1 MAELSQ
7 PSKSSGGTIRFI
19 LNEMKPRG
27 KFLTPFNVI
36 SIPVILVGLVIL
48 YYRFVYGLG
57 SVTNLNQQYPWGFW
71 IGFDVVTGVALAG
84 GA

>member
-1 MAELSQ
+1 MAETLRPAEQ
-7 PSKSSGGTIRFI
+7 TTGTFRFI
-19 LNEMKPRG
+19 LSEMKPRG

-36 SIPVILVGLVIL
+36 SIPVIIAGLVIL

-71 IGFDVVTGVALAG
+71 IGFDVVTGVAPM
-84 GA
+84 